1 MRRRFKVKFI
11 SIFPT
16 LLYFNKE
23 YEIRHKKNE
32 TNPIAREKTVEG
44 RDKQTAIEHVLTC
57 RSVTR
62 LSSIAL
68 LSTSGRI
75 FKYMRV
81 LILGA
86 KMSDCKTEQRV
97 TSSFL
102 LN

>member
-1 MRRRFKVKFI
+1 M
-11 SIFPT
+11 
-16 LLYFNKE
+16 
-23 YEIRHKKNE
+23 
-32 TNPIAREKTVEG
+32 AREPRVRGE
-44 RDKQTAIEHVLTC
+44 RDKQTSVEHDLTC
-57 RSVTR
+57 HSVTR